1 MRFCF
6 SFIMST
12 PRVFFSDLKS
22 GKCSSAVEARLLRFW
37 EAKNVKRGG
46 ELMWVDMI
54 LIDVNATMMQ
64 ATIYAN
70 RLSRFR
76 SKLAAGTMYT
86 ISGFDV
92 ARCAQNFRLTDSP
105 LMIRFNDS
113 TAFDELAEP
122 VSPLP
127 EEGFRFRD
135 QSELIGLANTN
146 IVGAITAV
154 KSNVSDTPGEKSR
167 LMATIK
173 LDKDSTVTL
182 SLFESQAEAFHK
194 RLEDMHGDPRVVVAT
209 SINPKMIG
217 GGLFLNATS
226 GTHVYF
232 DKETKPGEDYFYKLV
247 ARDNG
252 VPSAAPLLKGYAKVE
267 TLTISELI
275 SFVASAQPQDI
286 DFVCTGRVVR
296 LDVDKGWCYV
306 ACAKCSKKLQ
316 RTVSALECVR
326 CSNPNAVGVLR
337 YRLELAIADSTA
349 EGTFVCFDG
358 VMTKLHN
365 LRASEAGQM
374 LAVEGENPEDMMVP
388 PFINDMEGKTLTFQ
402 VRVSAF
408 NFTAHHQT
416 FTITRILKEHERI
429 PAPDFVGG
437 NDEDDN
443 NLGGGG
449 HVPVRNDS
457 GEGSSGPDKKAD
469 GPPADTAVEKSSRSS
484 TSAAK
489 KARVV

>member
-1 MRFCF
+1 
-6 SFIMST
+6 
-12 PRVFFSDLKS
+12 
-22 GKCSSAVEARLLRFW
+22 
-37 EAKNVKRGG
+37 
-46 ELMWVDMI
+46 MWVDML
-54 LIDVNATMMQ
+54 LIDVNSTMMQ

-76 SKLAAGTMYT
+76 SKLAAGTMFT

-113 TAFDELAEP
+113 TAFDELTKP

-135 QSELIGLANTN
+135 QSEFICLANTN
-146 IVGAITAV
+146 AHLPDIVGEITAV
-154 KSNVSDTPGEKSR
+154 KINVSGTPGEKSR

-182 SLFESQAEAFHK
+182 SFFESQAETFHK
-194 RLEDMHGDPRVVVAT
+194 RLEDMHGDPKVVVAT
-209 SINPKMIG
+209 SINSKMIG

-232 DKETKPGEDYFYKLV
+232 DKETKAGEDYFYKLV

-267 TLTISELI
+267 TLTISELT

-286 DFVCTGRVVR
+286 DFVCTGKVVR

-326 CSNPNAVGVLR
+326 CNNPNAVGVLR

-365 LRASEAGQM
+365 LRVSEA
-374 LAVEGENPEDMMVP
+374 AVEGENPEDPRVP
-388 PFINDMEGKTLTFQ
+388 PFINVMEGKTLTFQ

-416 FTITRILKEHERI
+416 FTITRILKEHERV
-429 PAPDFVGG
+429 PAPDFTGG

-443 NLGGGG
+443 NLGDGG
-449 HVPVRNDS
+449 HVPARVESGGDSS
-457 GEGSSGPDKKAD
+457 GEDKNAD
-469 GPPADTAVEKSSRSS
+469 GPPVDNAVEKIARSS
-484 TSAAK
+484 ASAAK

>member
-1 MRFCF
+1 MRSLRLRGGGFLR
-6 SFIMST
+6 IN
-12 PRVFFSDLKS
+12 RDLKS

-46 ELMWVDMI
+46 ELMWVDLL
-54 LIDVNATMMQ
+54 LIDVNSTMMQ

-76 SKLAAGTMYT
+76 SKLAAGTMFT

-92 ARCAQNFRLTDSP
+92 TRCAQNFRLTDSP

-113 TAFDELAEP
+113 TAFDELTKP

-135 QSELIGLANTN
+135 HSELIGLANTN
-146 IVGAITAV
+146 AHLPDIVGEITAV
-154 KSNVSDTPGEKSR
+154 KINVSGTPGEKSR

-182 SLFESQAEAFHK
+182 SLFESQAETFHK
-194 RLEDMHGDPRVVVAT
+194 RLEDMHGDPKVVVAT

-232 DKETKPGEDYFYKLV
+232 DKETKAGEYYFYKLV

-252 VPSAAPLLKGYAKVE
+252 VSSAAPLLKGYAKVE
-267 TLTISELI
+267 TLTISELT

-286 DFVCTGRVVR
+286 DFVCTGKVVR

-316 RTVSALECVR
+316 RTVSALECLR
-326 CSNPNAVGVLR
+326 CNNPNAVGVLR

-374 LAVEGENPEDMMVP
+374 LAAEGENP
-388 PFINDMEGKTLTFQ
+388 
-402 VRVSAF
+402 
-408 NFTAHHQT
+408 
-416 FTITRILKEHERI
+416 
-429 PAPDFVGG
+429 VGAT
-437 NDEDDN
+437 
-443 NLGGGG
+443 
-449 HVPVRNDS
+449 VYQ
-457 GEGSSGPDKKAD
+457 
-469 GPPADTAVEKSSRSS
+469 
-484 TSAAK
+484 
-489 KARVV
+489 

>member
-1 MRFCF
+1 MPRVHVETLSLQRQHVSSYVLRWASVIKGKGPSSGEMLTLDCDLWRSSPPHRRDVSCTFRIETVQPLLPLIGTSTMCLQCDPCV
-6 SFIMST
+6 SEAVVMSN

-37 EAKNVKRGG
+37 EAKNVKRCG
-46 ELMWVDMI
+46 ELMWVDLL
-54 LIDVNATMMQ
+54 LIDVNSTMMQ

-76 SKLAAGTMYT
+76 SKLAAGTMFT

-92 ARCAQNFRLTDSP
+92 TRCAQNFRLTDSP

-113 TAFDELAEP
+113 TAFDELTKP

-127 EEGFRFRD
+127 EEGFRFLD
-135 QSELIGLANTN
+135 HSELIGLANTN
-146 IVGAITAV
+146 AHLPESTHG
-154 KSNVSDTPGEKSR
+154 K
-167 LMATIK
+167 LATIK

-182 SLFESQAEAFHK
+182 SLFESQAETFHK
-194 RLEDMHGDPRVVVAT
+194 RLEDMHGDPKVVVAT

-232 DKETKPGEDYFYKLV
+232 DKETKAGEYYFYKLV

-252 VPSAAPLLKGYAKVE
+252 VSSAAPLLKGYAKVE
-267 TLTISELI
+267 TLTISELT
-275 SFVASAQPQDI
+275 SFVASAQPQSLINQLQDI
-286 DFVCTGRVVR
+286 DFVCTGKVVR

-316 RTVSALECVR
+316 RTVSALECLR
-326 CSNPNAVGVLR
+326 CNNPNAVGVLR

-365 LRASEAGQM
+365 RKNYVM
-374 LAVEGENPEDMMVP
+374 Y
-388 PFINDMEGKTLTFQ
+388 
-402 VRVSAF
+402 
-408 NFTAHHQT
+408 
-416 FTITRILKEHERI
+416 
-429 PAPDFVGG
+429 
-437 NDEDDN
+437 DN
-443 NLGGGG
+443 
-449 HVPVRNDS
+449 
-457 GEGSSGPDKKAD
+457 
-469 GPPADTAVEKSSRSS
+469 
-484 TSAAK
+484 
-489 KARVV
+489 

>member
-1 MRFCF
+1 
-6 SFIMST
+6 MST

-46 ELMWVDMI
+46 ELMWVDML

-86 ISGFDV
+86 VSGFDV

-105 LMIRFNDS
+105 LLIRFNDS
-113 TAFDELAEP
+113 TAFDELIEP

-127 EEGFRFRD
+127 EEGFRFRN
-135 QSELIGLANTN
+135 QSELIGLANTSTQLPD
-146 IVGAITAV
+146 IVGEITAV

-182 SLFESQAEAFHK
+182 SFFESQAEAFHK
-194 RLEDMHGDPRVVVAT
+194 RLEDLHGDPRVVVAT

-232 DKETKPGEDYFYKLV
+232 DKETKSGEDYFYRLV

-275 SFVASAQPQDI
+275 SFVASAQSQVP
-286 DFVCTGRVVR
+286 
-296 LDVDKGWCYV
+296 Y
-306 ACAKCSKKLQ
+306 
-316 RTVSALECVR
+316 
-326 CSNPNAVGVLR
+326 
-337 YRLELAIADSTA
+337 ADMI
-349 EGTFVCFDG
+349 F
-358 VMTKLHN
+358 
-365 LRASEAGQM
+365 
-374 LAVEGENPEDMMVP
+374 
-388 PFINDMEGKTLTFQ
+388 FI
-402 VRVSAF
+402 
-408 NFTAHHQT
+408 
-416 FTITRILKEHERI
+416 
-429 PAPDFVGG
+429 
-437 NDEDDN
+437 
-443 NLGGGG
+443 
-449 HVPVRNDS
+449 
-457 GEGSSGPDKKAD
+457 
-469 GPPADTAVEKSSRSS
+469 
-484 TSAAK
+484 
-489 KARVV
+489 

>member
-1 MRFCF
+1 MLHALNAVRN
-6 SFIMST
+6 
-12 PRVFFSDLKS
+12 
-22 GKCSSAVEARLLRFW
+22 CSA
-37 EAKNVKRGG
+37 
-46 ELMWVDMI
+46 
-54 LIDVNATMMQ
+54 
-64 ATIYAN
+64 
-70 RLSRFR
+70 
-76 SKLAAGTMYT
+76 
-86 ISGFDV
+86 
-92 ARCAQNFRLTDSP
+92 
-105 LMIRFNDS
+105 
-113 TAFDELAEP
+113 
-122 VSPLP
+122 
-127 EEGFRFRD
+127 
-135 QSELIGLANTN
+135 
-146 IVGAITAV
+146 
-154 KSNVSDTPGEKSR
+154 
-167 LMATIK
+167 
-173 LDKDSTVTL
+173 L
-182 SLFESQAEAFHK
+182 SL
-194 RLEDMHGDPRVVVAT
+194 L
-209 SINPKMIG
+209 
-217 GGLFLNATS
+217 
-226 GTHVYF
+226 
-232 DKETKPGEDYFYKLV
+232 
-247 ARDNG
+247 
-252 VPSAAPLLKGYAKVE
+252 
-267 TLTISELI
+267 
-275 SFVASAQPQDI
+275 
-286 DFVCTGRVVR
+286 
-296 LDVDKGWCYV
+296 
-306 ACAKCSKKLQ
+306 
-316 RTVSALECVR
+316 LECVR
-326 CSNPNAVGVLR
+326 CSNPNAVGVLGI
-337 YRLELAIADSTA
+337 YRPELAIADSTA

>member
-1 MRFCF
+1 
-6 SFIMST
+6 MST

-22 GKCSSAVEARLLRFW
+22 GKCSSA
-37 EAKNVKRGG
+37 
-46 ELMWVDMI
+46 VDMI

-86 ISGFDV
+86 ISGYD
-92 ARCAQNFRLTDSP
+92 LTDSP

-122 VSPLP
+122 PTRVHSYQV
-127 EEGFRFRD
+127 
-135 QSELIGLANTN
+135 QSLQ
-146 IVGAITAV
+146 
-154 KSNVSDTPGEKSR
+154 KPFFFYC
-167 LMATIK
+167 
-173 LDKDSTVTL
+173 LDEDSTVTL

-374 LAVEGENPEDMMVP
+374 LAVEGENPEDMIVP

>member
-1 MRFCF
+1 
-6 SFIMST
+6 MST

-86 ISGFDV
+86 ISGFD
-92 ARCAQNFRLTDSP
+92 SP

-135 QSELIGLANTN
+135 QSELIGLANTSTQLPY

-429 PAPDFVGG
+429 PAPDFVVSGG

>member
-1 MRFCF
+1 
-6 SFIMST
+6 MST

-46 ELMWVDMI
+46 ELMWVGMI

-64 ATIYAN
+64 ATMYAN

-86 ISGFDV
+86 ISGYDV

-135 QSELIGLANTN
+135 QSELIGLANTSTQLP
-146 IVGAITAV
+146 GEITAV

-182 SLFESQAEAFHK
+182 SLFESQAETFHK

-349 EGTFVCFDG
+349 EDTFVCFDG
-358 VMTKLHN
+358 VMTELHN

-374 LAVEGENPEDMMVP
+374 L
-388 PFINDMEGKTLTFQ
+388 